1 MTPDVHA
8 VAAEPLTAESL
19 ELPVACSLSEGDL
32 RRRGEDI
39 ADLFVHAVAATE
51 YPDGYGFAFPA
62 EEGRTRQLLDFVVFE
77 RACCPFFTFALT
89 FPSPHDVVWLQ
100 LRGGSEAKDMVTD
113 QFVAVRDRLA
123 AARP

>member
-8 VAAEPLTAESL
+8 VAAEPLTVESL
-19 ELPVACSLSEGDL
+19 DLPVACSLSADDL
-32 RRRGEDI
+32 RQRGDDI
-39 ADLFVHAVAATE
+39 ADLFAVALAAAE

-62 EEGRTRQLLDFVVFE
+62 GESLTRRLLDFVVFE

-100 LRGGSEAKDMVTD
+100 IRGAVQAKGVVTD

-123 AARP
+123 ATRP